1 MTWRLTLRLVPA
13 SVARIFSGLSGC
25 PGSLDTQRILLA
37 RLGSGGACSGSL
49 TAHRIATI
57 SPSVPRTCGCGAA
70 GALNPARAQLGSGLT
85 SRCPGQPPPEAAAW
99 PPEAA
104 AAGER
109 LAAGCPPPGQP
120 AGRGAARGIG
130 G

>member
-25 PGSLDTQRILLA
+25 PGSLDTQRISLA

-57 SPSVPRTCGCGAA
+57 SPSLPRTCGFGAA
-70 GALNPARAQLGSGLT
+70 GHLNPAQAQLGSGLT
-85 SRCPGQPPPEAAAW
+85 SDCARQPPPEAAAR
-99 PPEAA
+99 PVDTGAA
-104 AAGER
+104 VER
-109 LAAGCPPPGQP
+109 L
-120 AGRGAARGIG
+120 
-130 G
+130 